1 MSSTLT
7 ETTKASQDQIL
18 KNVKQSQQAVVDAVA
33 AWAKAVESIV
43 PPAPQMPGP
52 EELPKPEAV
61 VDNAFDFASK
71 LLDAQHEFAIN
82 VLQAASPAIDKTTP
96 TRPRSRNGSAGRRSS
111 EMSNPWQGPGR
122 GSRRLHPDAA

>member
-1 MSSTLT
+1 MSSTFS

-18 KNVKQSQQAVVDAVA
+18 KTVKQSQQAVVEAVA

-43 PPAPQMPGP
+43 PPTPPIAAA

-71 LLDAQHEFAIN
+71 LLDAQHKFAIN
-82 VLQAASPAIDKTTP
+82 VLQAAAPVIDKTP
-96 TRPRSRNGSAGRRSS
+96 TDS
-111 EMSNPWQGPGR
+111 
-122 GSRRLHPDAA
+122 